1 MNRLHDLAARCEQD
15 ILKNQLPSGGW
26 GFGTN
31 RQWAT
36 EPTCF
41 ALLAL
46 RLQPSSVHEPGVRLL
61 LSCQNANGSW
71 PAFVDDDTEGSWVT
85 ALAVLTLMRLTT
97 GWNAVDRGFGWLLNT
112 QGRESHWLMK
122 WRYRFLDRNVKFQ
135 PDKYGWPWT
144 PGSSSWV
151 VPTAY
156 TLIALRR
163 YFACC
168 MPEAVAQRVR
178 RGVEMLFDRA
188 CPGGGW
194 NAGNGVAFGVPLTPH
209 PDVTALALI
218 ALRPQKHHPF
228 IRASL
233 DWLLS
238 QEPEVSSLYSLSWIA
253 ISLAAFG
260 LPAGHVWEKL
270 FRLHSEART
279 GKDCQA
285 LALTHLALHAHN
297 GPSPF

>member
-1 MNRLHDLAARCEQD
+1 MNRLHELALRCEQD
-15 ILKNQLPSGGW
+15 ILKKQLPGGGW
-26 GFGTN
+26 GFGAN

-46 RLQPSSVHEPGVRLL
+46 RLQPNGVYERGVRLL
-61 LSCQNANGSW
+61 LTCQNANGSW
-71 PAFVDDDTEGSWVT
+71 PAFADDDREGSWVT

-97 GWNAVDRGFGWLLNT
+97 GWNAVDRGIAWLLNT
-112 QGRESHWLMK
+112 QGRESHWMMR
-122 WRYRFLDRNVKFQ
+122 WRYRLIDRNVRFN
-135 PDKYGWPWT
+135 PGKYGWPWT

-156 TLIALRR
+156 ALIALRK

-168 MPEAVAQRVR
+168 MPEAVNHRVR
-178 RGVEMLFDRA
+178 KGVEMLFDRA

-194 NAGNGVAFGVPLTPH
+194 NAGNGVAFGVPLNPH

-218 ALRPQKHHPF
+218 ALHPENYHPF
-228 IRASL
+228 VRASL
-233 DWLLS
+233 HWLLS
-238 QEPEVSSLYSLSWIA
+238 QVAEVSSFYSLSWIGM
-253 ISLAAFG
+253 SLAAFG

-270 FRLHSEART
+270 FRLHSEPRT
-279 GKDCQA
+279 GQDCQA

>member
-1 MNRLHDLAARCEQD
+1 MNRLHELAARCEQG
-15 ILKNQLPSGGW
+15 ILKKQLSDGGW

-46 RLQPSSVHEPGVRLL
+46 KLQPSSVYEPGVRLL

-71 PAFVDDDTEGSWVT
+71 PALADDDMDGSWVT

-97 GWNAVDRGFGWLLNT
+97 GWNAVDRGIGWLLKT
-112 QGRESHWLMK
+112 QGRESHWMMR
-122 WRYRFLDRNVKFQ
+122 WRYRLIDRNVKFN

-156 TLIALRR
+156 ALIALRK

-168 MPEAVAQRVR
+168 MPETVNQRVR
-178 RGVEMLFDRA
+178 RGAEMLFDRA

-194 NAGNGVAFGVPLTPH
+194 NAGNGFAFGVLLTPH

-218 ALRPQKHHPF
+218 ALHPQNYHPF
-228 IRASL
+228 VRASL

-238 QEPEVSSLYSLSWIA
+238 QVPEVSSLYSLSWIGIA
-253 ISLAAFG
+253 LAAFG
-260 LPAGHVWEKL
+260 LPAGLVWEKL
-270 FRLHSEART
+270 FRLYSEART
-279 GKDCQA
+279 GQDCQA

-297 GPSPF
+297 GHSPF